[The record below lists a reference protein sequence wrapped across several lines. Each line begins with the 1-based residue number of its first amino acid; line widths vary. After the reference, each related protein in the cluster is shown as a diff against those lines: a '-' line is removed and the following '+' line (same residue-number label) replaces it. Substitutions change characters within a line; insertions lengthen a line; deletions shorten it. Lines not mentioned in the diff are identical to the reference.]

1 MGKLSEGSKGR
12 NLGLR
17 VEKSLAQKT
26 QKKRMN
32 NLPQAPGENRPTE
45 SKESPTVKTNT
56 DSTMVRKDM
65 GLSGQQLTKGGTNCP
80 DHSLEA
86 GGTGRGASGQKV
98 KVLH

>member
-26 QKKRMN
+26 QKKGMN

-65 GLSGQQLTKGGTNCP
+65 GLSWTTIDKGW
-80 DHSLEA
+80 D
-86 GGTGRGASGQKV
+86 
-98 KVLH
+98 